1 MLADSVCGSDCTDFN
16 EAFDRVLNELDFLR
30 QKVQNL
36 EEKVEN
42 LEEQNLILEN
52 KIENLEKNSIFA
64 ANYLELKED
73 IEKLETKTDDQIE
86 CIILNTEENTQR
98 LDDVQEV
105 NYSFKYY
112 PGSSDSVTAG
122 TRVAYGNKVYGSGV
136 DSTGLFTAPI
146 GIF

>member
-1 MLADSVCGSDCTDFN
+1 MLCPHSLVLPLSSSDLKTREFS
-16 EAFDRVLNELDFLR
+16 
-30 QKVQNL
+30 
-36 EEKVEN
+36 
-42 LEEQNLILEN
+42 ILP
-52 KIENLEKNSIFA
+52 
-64 ANYLELKED
+64 
-73 IEKLETKTDDQIE
+73 E
-86 CIILNTEENTQR
+86 CITLNTEANTQR

-112 PGSSDSVTAG
+112 ASSSTVTAK